1 MTFIEECSIIQIR
14 SDKKMKNKGILMI
27 TLSAFCFALM
37 NMFVKLSGDIP
48 SIQKSFFRNLVA
60 VFIALFFLLKSR
72 NGFKIEKGNIPL
84 LLGRSICG
92 TVGIIAN
99 FYAVDHLLLADA
111 SIIQKISPF
120 FVIIFS
126 YVLLKEKVNTQQI
139 LSILIAFIGT
149 LFVVKPSFSNTSFF
163 PSLIALFGAMGAG
176 MAYTMVRMLS
186 QRGVKGPQIVFYFSM
201 FSCLCVVPYLITN
214 FHPMTYQQLLYLFL
228 AGLSAAGGQF
238 SVTAA
243 YSYAAGKD
251 ISLFDYSQVVFAAI
265 FGFIVFK
272 QIPDILSIIGYIIIF
287 GITLYMFMINQK
299 NINDI
304 A

>member
-1 MTFIEECSIIQIR
+1 
-14 SDKKMKNKGILMI
+14 MKNKGVLMI
-27 TLSAFCFALM
+27 ILSAFCFALM

-60 VFIALFFLLKSR
+60 VFIALFFLLKS
-72 NGFKIEKGNIPL
+72 GYGLKIEKKNISL

-111 SIIQKISPF
+111 SIIQKVGPF

-126 YVLLKEKVNTQQI
+126 YFLLKEKVNKQQMI
-139 LSILIAFIGT
+139 SIIIAFIGAI
-149 LFVVKPSFSNTSFF
+149 FVVKPSFSNTSFF
-163 PSLIALFGAMGAG
+163 PSMIALIGAMGAG
-176 MAYTMVRMLS
+176 MAYTLVRMLS
-186 QRGVKGPQIVFYFSM
+186 QRGVKGPQIVFYFSL
-201 FSCLCVVPYLITN
+201 FSCLCVVPYLLTN
-214 FHPMTYQQLLYLFL
+214 YHSMSQQQLIYLLL
-228 AGLSAAGGQF
+228 AGVSAAGGQF

-265 FGFIVFK
+265 MGFFVFQ
-272 QIPDILSIIGYIIIF
+272 QIPDIYSVIGYIIIF
-287 GITLYMFMINQK
+287 GITLYMFMYNRRKDSQ
-299 NINDI
+299 I